1 MKISIFWLLCLTLLL
16 ASCENS
22 NEGGIKTDS
31 SEKAKKLI
39 EKKEIQVQQENSI
52 PEYLYRIVSNEQ
64 WQESLLQNQ
73 VANSAFDKD
82 FIHLAT
88 KEQLARIA
96 EKFWNN
102 KDHIILKLDSKKL
115 TGRLV
120 YEANPGG
127 TTLYYHL
134 YEGNVP
140 LDAVVEVS
148 IVRANNNQ

>member
-1 MKISIFWLLCLTLLL
+1 MKISIFWLLCLTLL
-16 ASCENS
+16 ASCGNS
-22 NEGGIKTDS
+22 NEGGMKAGP
-31 SEKAKKLI
+31 SEKTKNLI
-39 EKKEIQVQQENSI
+39 EQKEIQVQQENSS
-52 PEYLYRIVSNEQ
+52 PEYLYRIVSIEQ

-73 VANSAFDKD
+73 VVNSSLDKD

-96 EKFWNN
+96 QKFWND
-102 KDHIILKLDSKKL
+102 KDHIILKLASKKL
-115 TGRLV
+115 TGRLI

-148 IVRANNNQ
+148 QKFL